1 MAKEQKSY
9 RELHAELQAL
19 LDDLQTADVDVDEA
33 ITKYQKA
40 EALIKQLEERLQT
53 ADLTIKKLK
62 SSKVG

>member
-33 ITKYQKA
+33 ITTYEKA
-40 EALIKQLEERLQT
+40 EALIKQLEERLKT
-53 ADLTIKKLK
+53 AELTIKKLK